1 MENQEEE
8 VTVVDLPSP
17 PARSDDQDIS
27 DAAATRLLRVI
38 AFALVACVLVVGA
51 VAVTRWILA
60 PSRAEPLEA
69 VDIGFLQDMIDHH
82 EQAVLIATTYLDRN
96 SDGGAAPYASEV
108 PMFQGFELER
118 MDTWLLDVGLSRGA
132 PDRVAMTWMNMG
144 TSVAEMPGMQTPE
157 RIAELAA
164 ASGPDADRLFFEI
177 MSEHHLGGAHMADF
191 AAAYANNGDIREFAK
206 KMAYNQR
213 IEVVEYDLAV
223 KRLGL

>member
-1 MENQEEE
+1 
-8 VTVVDLPSP
+8 
-17 PARSDDQDIS
+17 
-27 DAAATRLLRVI
+27 
-38 AFALVACVLVVGA
+38 
-51 VAVTRWILA
+51 
-60 PSRAEPLEA
+60 
-69 VDIGFLQDMIDHH
+69 
-82 EQAVLIATTYLDRN
+82 
-96 SDGGAAPYASEV
+96 
-108 PMFQGFELER
+108 
-118 MDTWLLDVGLSRGA
+118 
-132 PDRVAMTWMNMG
+132 
-144 TSVAEMPGMQTPE
+144 VAEMPGMQTPE